1 MLHPGPTALAL
12 MAFFL
17 AAACPLPAVAQVWE
31 PGDPPRERYGL
42 PAEMQ
47 EVPDVPP
54 DTETTKAGPPKTEPA
69 QSAPLTPAPAAP
81 AARATPVPVSP
92 ARPRA
97 ESAPATPAPAASGP
111 AVSGPAAAPE
121 PAGTPRTAHADPD
134 DFLCTRAPA
143 GKAVAVP
150 APFDRWLVRVCS
162 PRGQA
167 LMPAPGEAWVAHN
180 SADPVSILAMPPGA
194 VPPPTAG
201 AFDAR
206 YDIRFVSLAGGK
218 TAGEREDRAAAL
230 LQSATGQ
237 GTLPAHDAIWQLD
250 AVSNVGETRYNLFF
264 YIAGERPTR
273 IIACLDQCRQALYLD
288 VLKGEEA
295 KEVIAR

>member
-81 AARATPVPVSP
+81 AARAAPVPVSP
-92 ARPRA
+92 ARARA
-97 ESAPATPAPAASGP
+97 ESAPATPA
-111 AVSGPAAAPE
+111 PAAAPE
-121 PAGTPRTAHADPD
+121 PAGTPRTANADPD

-167 LMPAPGEAWVAHN
+167 LMPAPGEAWVVHN

-264 YIAGERPTR
+264 YIAGERPAR

-295 KEVIAR
+295 KEVLAR